1 MAVPSSNLASE
12 ISPAPVLSSTR
23 SPAPKRSDETR
34 AARVSALTRQALKPA
49 ANAAPSS
56 FLLPTVHYVMHYVT
70 HYVVYH
76 VTHCVTHYVSHYV
89 MQYALSSFLPMK
101 TSYAVAASVT
111 YGCSLDHM
119 QLQPRL
125 HTLAAPIAYGCSLD
139 HISRTAAASITYR
152 VRLPP
157 RSHIA
162 CSLCHLRL
170 QPRTC
175 R

>member
-1 MAVPSSNLASE
+1 MLAQNSELSLINKDAPCNALCNALCVMHCVSCTRFGAVPHRQGRRHGGRQQHR
-12 ISPAPVLSSTR
+12 PALQGT
-23 SPAPKRSDETR
+23 
-34 AARVSALTRQALKPA
+34 
-49 ANAAPSS
+49 
-56 FLLPTVHYVMHYVT
+56 HCVT
-70 HYVVYH
+70 LY

-152 VRLPP
+152 VQ
-157 RSHIA
+157 
-162 CSLCHLRL
+162 L
-170 QPRTC
+170 QP
-175 R
+175 